1 MIPLLAGPAAKIL
14 GAVIGIAAIA
24 GGGYWLGYTRCDNS
38 NKASIMEQALEANE
52 NMRKANDNLVRV
64 ERERDEAMARHDV
77 TIETV
82 ETIKVKYVQGPS
94 KKCVVSP
101 ELERTVDAI
110 SRVHDPTTDSLPAPT
125 DSPGAVAE
133 SPAPPVTDAAL
144 VAAYEYCTGK
154 LYETYD
160 LYYRPLTDW
169 VKSSQSIAL
178 EGAGYP

>member
-1 MIPLLAGPAAKIL
+1 MIAMAAIPAAKIL
-14 GAVIGIAAIA
+14 GAVLGVAAIFA
-24 GGGYWLGYTRCDNS
+24 GGMWWGYDKCETKHR
-38 NKASIMEQALEANE
+38 ASIMEQSLEANE
-52 NMRKANDNLVRV
+52 TMRKANDNLLRV
-64 ERERDEAMARHDV
+64 ERERDESLARHEV
-77 TIETV
+77 KIQTI

-94 KKCVVSP
+94 KQCDVSP

-110 SRVHDPTTDSLPAPT
+110 SRVHDPTTNDLPAPT
-125 DSPGAVAE
+125 DSSRAVAE